1 MKDIQLMKR
10 IMKFQADEKMEYYV
24 YTRIAAFVKGKKDK
38 QTLLK
43 IAEEEMKHYEI
54 WKQYTKRDV
63 QANMF
68 LVSWYVLL
76 ARLLLGYT
84 FVIKK
89 MENALTEYKGSTRE
103 KLEKDLTE
111 LIPDI
116 KILMEDEIEHETEL
130 ISMIDEDKLKY
141 AGSMVLG
148 LNDALV
154 EFTGSLA
161 GWTFAMQSNRLITL
175 AGLITGISATLSLA
189 SSEYLSVKNEEG
201 ESPLKSSLYTGA
213 AYFITVV
220 MLLLPYL
227 LLPDKKYV
235 AALFIMLAVVIIIIA
250 AFNYYISVAK
260 TISFRKKFTE
270 MSLISLSVAAASFI
284 IGLLVKRFIGID
296 I

>member
-1 MKDIQLMKR
+1 MSDIQLMKR

-24 YTRIAAFVKGKKDK
+24 YTKIAAFVKDKKDK
-38 QTLLK
+38 ETLLK
-43 IAEEEMKHYEI
+43 IAEEEKKHYEI

-63 QANMF
+63 KVNMF

-76 ARLLLGYT
+76 ARLLGYT
-84 FVIKK
+84 FIIKK

-130 ISMIDEDKLKY
+130 ISMIDEEKLKY

-175 AGLITGISATLSLA
+175 AGLITGISATLSMA

-220 MLLLPYL
+220 LLLLPYL
-227 LLPDKKYV
+227 LLPDNKYIL
-235 AALFIMLAVVIIIIA
+235 ALFIMLVAVIIIIA

-270 MSLISLSVAAASFI
+270 MSVISLSVAAASFI

>member
-76 ARLLLGYT
+76 ARLLGYT

-175 AGLITGISATLSLA
+175 AGLITGISATLSMA

>member
-1 MKDIQLMKR
+1 MNDIQLMKR
-10 IMKFQADEKMEYYV
+10 IIKFQADEIMEYYV
-24 YTRIAAFVKGKKDK
+24 YTRIAAFVKDKKDK

-43 IAEEEMKHYEI
+43 IAEEEKKHYEI

-63 QANMF
+63 KANMF
-68 LVSWYVLL
+68 LVSWYVFL
-76 ARLLLGYT
+76 ARLLGYT

-103 KLEKDLTE
+103 KMEKDLTE

-154 EFTGSLA
+154 EFAGSLA

-175 AGLITGISATLSLA
+175 AGLITGISATLSMA

-227 LLPDKKYV
+227 LLPDNKYV

>member
-1 MKDIQLMKR
+1 MNDIQFMKR
-10 IMKFQADEKMEYYV
+10 IIKFQADEKMEYYV
-24 YTRIAAFVKGKKDK
+24 YTRIAAFVKDKKDK
-38 QTLLK
+38 ETLLK
-43 IAEEEMKHYEI
+43 IAEEENNHYEI

-63 QANMF
+63 KVNMI
-68 LVSWYVLL
+68 LVGWYVLL
-76 ARLLLGYT
+76 ARLLGYT

-116 KILMEDEIEHETEL
+116 KILMEDEIEHEKEL
-130 ISMIDEDKLKY
+130 ISMIDEEKLKY

-175 AGLITGISATLSLA
+175 AGLITGISATLSMA

-213 AYFITVV
+213 AYFVTVV

-227 LLPDKKYV
+227 LLPDDNYV

-260 TISFRKKFTE
+260 TISFRKKFAE